1 MNALA
6 RSTTQLGTI
15 IRNARKKKG
24 LSQTQL
30 GELAGLRQA
39 SISAIESGKPSTR
52 LDTLMSVLAALDL
65 ELSVTSRSK
74 GSSDDLESI
83 F

>member
-15 IRNARKKKG
+15 IRNARKSKG
-24 LSQTQL
+24 LSQTKL

-74 GSSDDLESI
+74 GSSNDLESI

>member
-1 MNALA
+1 MNSLA

-15 IRNARKKKG
+15 IRNARKAKG
-24 LSQTQL
+24 LSQTRL
-30 GELAGLRQA
+30 GELSGLRQA

-65 ELSVTSRSK
+65 EFSVTSRSK
-74 GSSDDLESI
+74 GSSDDLENI

>member
-1 MNALA
+1 MNTLA

-15 IRNARKKKG
+15 IRNARKSIG

-65 ELSVTSRSK
+65 ELSVTQRSK
-74 GSSDDLESI
+74 SSTEDLESI